1 MKFAII
7 FKNSF
12 GKFATIIEAE
22 TAKEAITKSLK
33 CDSVREIESIE
44 AIQIIF

>member
-12 GKFATIIEAE
+12 GKFATIIESE
-22 TAKEAITKSLK
+22 TAKEAIITALK
-33 CDSVREIESIE
+33 YDSVREIESIE
-44 AIQIIF
+44 AVQIIF